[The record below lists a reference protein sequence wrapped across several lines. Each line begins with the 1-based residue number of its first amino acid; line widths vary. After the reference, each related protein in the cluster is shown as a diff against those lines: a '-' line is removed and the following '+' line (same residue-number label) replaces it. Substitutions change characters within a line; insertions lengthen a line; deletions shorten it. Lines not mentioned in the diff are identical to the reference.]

1 MSKARELAEL
11 GAAYD
16 SGALSN
22 RNIIINGAMNVSQR
36 ATSSTGVGGSSGYF
50 TCDRWKITTDATAG
64 RVTMTQESDGPD
76 GFANSIKLA
85 TTTADTSIAAGELFI
100 LGQSIE
106 AQDLQKLKK
115 GTSAAESVT
124 VSFYVK
130 ANASATYVAEL
141 YDHDNTRNNTRAF
154 TVGTDWSRVELT
166 FAADTTGALGDDN
179 AAGMTF
185 QIWLHAG
192 STYSGGTFSDNTW
205 QSVTAANRYA
215 GSRTSI
221 FDSTSRTLF
230 ITGVQ
235 LEVGTEATPF
245 EHRTF
250 HDEFQRCS
258 RYYQHSNGT
267 GVKPTNGSDA
277 TSFGTGYRALAP
289 VNMWGGST
297 AGRVWEMVRSAP
309 MRATPTGTKFGNDSG
324 YYGCIVHGSTSA
336 PNADNSLTFHE
347 NLMLRT
353 EDSCFISFDNQ
364 SSGNTVW
371 GVMGGF
377 ELDAEL

>member
-1 MSKARELAEL
+1 MAVSRINEAGLNVNQY
-11 GAAYD
+11 G
-16 SGALSN
+16 N
-22 RNIIINGAMNVSQR
+22 RNIIINGAMKVAQR
-36 ATSSTGVGGSSGYF
+36 GTSSTGVGGSSGYF

-106 AQDLQKLKK
+106 AQDLQQLKK

-154 TVGTDWSRVELT
+154 TVGTSWSRVELT

-235 LEVGTEATPF
+235 MEVGDTATDF

-250 HDEFQRCS
+250 GDELARCE
-258 RYYQHSNGT
+258 RYFFKTYEYATSPGT
-267 GVKPTNGSDA
+267 ASSLASSLGRYLDA
-277 TSFGTGYRALAP
+277 TQNYASVPLPTL
-289 VNMWGGST
+289 NL
-297 AGRVWEMVRSAP
+297 
-309 MRATPTGTKFGNDSG
+309 RATPTTTIYNPNDGTVGEIRSDSTDHPAVG
-324 YYGCIVHGSTSA
+324 HSSIGQKGGAFIYVNNSSLSQSNSTRA
-336 PNADNSLTFHE
+336 HITF
-347 NLMLRT
+347 
-353 EDSCFISFDNQ
+353 
-364 SSGNTVW
+364 
-371 GVMGGF
+371 
-377 ELDAEL
+377 DAEL

>member
-1 MSKARELAEL
+1 MAVSRINEAGLNVNQY
-11 GAAYD
+11 G
-16 SGALSN
+16 N
-22 RNIIINGAMNVSQR
+22 RNIIINGAMRVAQR

-106 AQDLQKLKK
+106 AQDLQQLKK

-154 TVGTDWSRVELT
+154 TVGTSWSRVELT

-235 LEVGTEATPF
+235 FEVGDTATDF

-250 HDEFQRCS
+250 GDELARCE
-258 RYYQHSNGT
+258 RYFFKTYEYATSPGT
-267 GVKPTNGSDA
+267 ASSLASSLGRYLDA
-277 TSFGTGYRALAP
+277 TQNYAP
-289 VNMWGGST
+289 VPLPTLNL
-297 AGRVWEMVRSAP
+297 
-309 MRATPTGTKFGNDSG
+309 RATPTTTIYNPNDGTVGEIRSDSTDHPAVG
-324 YYGCIVHGSTSA
+324 HSSIGQRGGAFIYANNSSITVSTSSRA
-336 PNADNSLTFHE
+336 HITF
-347 NLMLRT
+347 
-353 EDSCFISFDNQ
+353 
-364 SSGNTVW
+364 
-371 GVMGGF
+371 
-377 ELDAEL
+377 DAEL

>member
-1 MSKARELAEL
+1 MAVSRINEAGLNVNQY
-11 GAAYD
+11 G
-16 SGALSN
+16 N
-22 RNIIINGAMNVSQR
+22 RNIIINGAMRVAQR

-106 AQDLQKLKK
+106 AQDLQQLKK

-154 TVGTDWSRVELT
+154 TVGTSWSRVELT

-235 LEVGTEATPF
+235 MEVGDTATDF

-250 HDEFQRCS
+250 GDELARCE
-258 RYYQHSNGT
+258 RYFFKTYEYATSPGT
-267 GVKPTNGSDA
+267 ASSLASSLGRYLDA
-277 TSFGTGYRALAP
+277 TQNYASVPLPTL
-289 VNMWGGST
+289 NL
-297 AGRVWEMVRSAP
+297 
-309 MRATPTGTKFGNDSG
+309 RATPTTTIYNPNDGTVGEIRSDSTDHPAVG
-324 YYGCIVHGSTSA
+324 HSSIGQRGGAFIYANNSSITVSTSSRA
-336 PNADNSLTFHE
+336 HITF
-347 NLMLRT
+347 
-353 EDSCFISFDNQ
+353 
-364 SSGNTVW
+364 
-371 GVMGGF
+371 
-377 ELDAEL
+377 DAEL

>member
-1 MSKARELAEL
+1 MAVSRINEAGLNVNQY
-11 GAAYD
+11 G
-16 SGALSN
+16 N
-22 RNIIINGAMNVSQR
+22 RNLITNGAMRVAQR
-36 ATSSTGVGGSSGYF
+36 GTSSTGVGGSSGYF

-106 AQDLQKLKK
+106 AQDLQQLKK

-141 YDHDNTRNNTRAF
+141 FDHDNSRNNTRAF

-185 QIWLHAG
+185 QIWLHSG

-215 GSRTSI
+215 GSKTSI

-235 LEVGTEATPF
+235 FEVGDTATPF
-245 EHRTF
+245 EHRSYG
-250 HDEFQRCS
+250 DELAQCQRYLYKWS
-258 RYYQHSNGT
+258 
-267 GVKPTNGSDA
+267 VDAGSTYNFWA
-277 TSFGTGYRALAP
+277 TGYAYQSTTANIIGSLP
-289 VNMWGGST
+289 VQ
-297 AGRVWEMVRSAP
+297 
-309 MRATPTGTKFGNDSG
+309 MRA
-324 YYGCIVHGSTSA
+324 A
-336 PNADNSLTFHE
+336 PAFS
-347 NLMLRT
+347 
-353 EDSCFISFDNQ
+353 
-364 SSGNTVW
+364 SSGNFRLCAGACINVTSLNLSKANTKNPNIEAHVAS
-371 GVMGGF
+371 GLTAGEARGLGDNNDSTAYLQF
-377 ELDAEL
+377 DAEL

>member
-1 MSKARELAEL
+1 MAVSRINEAGLNVNQY
-11 GAAYD
+11 G
-16 SGALSN
+16 N
-22 RNIIINGAMNVSQR
+22 RNIIINGAMRVAQR

-106 AQDLQKLKK
+106 AQDLQQLKK

-154 TVGTDWSRVELT
+154 TVGTSWSRVELT

-235 LEVGTEATPF
+235 FEVGDTATDF

-250 HDEFQRCS
+250 GDELARCE
-258 RYYQHSNGT
+258 RYFFKTYEYATSPGT
-267 GVKPTNGSDA
+267 ASSLASSLGRYLDA
-277 TSFGTGYRALAP
+277 TQNYASVPLPTL
-289 VNMWGGST
+289 NL
-297 AGRVWEMVRSAP
+297 
-309 MRATPTGTKFGNDSG
+309 RATPTTTIYNPNDGTVGEIRSDSTDHPAVG
-324 YYGCIVHGSTSA
+324 HSSIGQRGGAFIYANNSSITVSTSSRA
-336 PNADNSLTFHE
+336 HITF
-347 NLMLRT
+347 
-353 EDSCFISFDNQ
+353 
-364 SSGNTVW
+364 
-371 GVMGGF
+371 
-377 ELDAEL
+377 DAEL

>member
-1 MSKARELAEL
+1 MAVSRINEAGLNVNQY
-11 GAAYD
+11 G
-16 SGALSN
+16 N
-22 RNIIINGAMNVSQR
+22 RNIIINGAMRVAQR

-106 AQDLQKLKK
+106 AQDLQQLKK

-141 YDHDNTRNNTRAF
+141 FDHDNSRNNTRAF

-235 LEVGTEATPF
+235 FEVGDTATDF

-250 HDEFQRCS
+250 GDELARCE
-258 RYYQHSNGT
+258 RYFFKTYEYATSPGT
-267 GVKPTNGSDA
+267 ASSLASSLGRYLDA
-277 TSFGTGYRALAP
+277 TQNYASVPLPTL
-289 VNMWGGST
+289 NL
-297 AGRVWEMVRSAP
+297 
-309 MRATPTGTKFGNDSG
+309 RATPTTTIYNPNDGTVGEIRSDSTDHPAVG
-324 YYGCIVHGSTSA
+324 HSSIGQRGGAFIYANNSSITVSTSSRA
-336 PNADNSLTFHE
+336 HITF
-347 NLMLRT
+347 
-353 EDSCFISFDNQ
+353 
-364 SSGNTVW
+364 
-371 GVMGGF
+371 
-377 ELDAEL
+377 DAEL

>member
-1 MSKARELAEL
+1 MAVSRINEAGLNVNQY
-11 GAAYD
+11 G
-16 SGALSN
+16 N
-22 RNIIINGAMNVSQR
+22 RNVIIDGAMNGAQR
-36 ATSSTGVGGSSGYF
+36 GTSSTGVGGSSGYF

-106 AQDLQKLKK
+106 AQDLQQLKK

-141 YDHDNTRNNTRAF
+141 FDHDNSRNNTRAF

-205 QSVTAANRYA
+205 QSVTSANRYA

-235 LEVGTEATPF
+235 LEVGDTATDF

-250 HDEFQRCS
+250 ADELARCQRYCIVLTGTA
-258 RYYQHSNGT
+258 YQAYGYVGFNESTTTSKLIYNM
-267 GVKPTNGSDA
+267 PT
-277 TSFGTGYRALAP
+277 T
-289 VNMWGGST
+289 
-297 AGRVWEMVRSAP
+297 
-309 MRATPTGTKFGNDSG
+309 MRAAAT
-324 YYGCIVHGSTSA
+324 GSTSGSFSLDGA
-336 PNADNSLTFHE
+336 TTNPTTSGTFASFSNSTHISRMEATVSSATKGEGVLIINNNDADATI
-347 NLMLRT
+347 T
-353 EDSCFISFDNQ
+353 
-364 SSGNTVW
+364 
-371 GVMGGF
+371 
-377 ELDAEL
+377 LDAEL

>member
-1 MSKARELAEL
+1 MAVSRINEAGLNVNQY
-11 GAAYD
+11 G
-16 SGALSN
+16 N
-22 RNIIINGAMNVSQR
+22 RNVIINGAMNVAQR
-36 ATSSTGVGGSSGYF
+36 GTSSTGVGGSSGYF

-106 AQDLQKLKK
+106 AQDLQQLKK

-141 YDHDNTRNNTRAF
+141 FDHDNSRNNTRAF

-205 QSVTAANRYA
+205 QSVTSANRYA

-235 LEVGTEATPF
+235 LEVGDTATDF
-245 EHRTF
+245 EHRSYG
-250 HDEFQRCS
+250 DELQRCL
-258 RYYQHSNGT
+258 RYYERWDFADTGDYSTVIMYNESTSPGRGPLNCTVYKRADPSFSATASAWGAISTGSSGT
-267 GVKPTNGSDA
+267 GVSIAATDLFPWGCRITITKSNTTLIDGGASYLRCLASGSHI
-277 TSFGTGYRALAP
+277 AL
-289 VNMWGGST
+289 
-297 AGRVWEMVRSAP
+297 
-309 MRATPTGTKFGNDSG
+309 DS
-324 YYGCIVHGSTSA
+324 
-336 PNADNSLTFHE
+336 
-347 NLMLRT
+347 
-353 EDSCFISFDNQ
+353 
-364 SSGNTVW
+364 
-371 GVMGGF
+371 
-377 ELDAEL
+377 EL

>member
-1 MSKARELAEL
+1 MAVSRINEAGLNVNQY
-11 GAAYD
+11 G
-16 SGALSN
+16 N
-22 RNIIINGAMNVSQR
+22 RNLITNGAMRVAQR
-36 ATSSTGVGGSSGYF
+36 GTSSTGVGGSSGYF

-106 AQDLQKLKK
+106 AQDLQQLKK

-141 YDHDNTRNNTRAF
+141 FDHDNSRNNTRAF
-154 TVGTDWSRVELT
+154 TVGTSWSRVELT

-205 QSVTAANRYA
+205 QSVTSANRYA

-230 ITGVQ
+230 LTGVQ
-235 LEVGTEATPF
+235 LEVGDTATDF

-250 HDEFQRCS
+250 ADELARCQ
-258 RYYQHSNGT
+258 RYYEKWDCISGENIWLGTTYSGSGACFLHFDTRKRAAPTITLPTAGQTANTISFLTGT
-267 GVKPTNGSDA
+267 GGYPTTTGTHSTDLITTRNFRLNGNSY
-277 TSFGTGYRALAP
+277 SGLASSVP
-289 VNMWGGST
+289 TTLYSQGST
-297 AGRVWEMVRSAP
+297 IF
-309 MRATPTGTKFGNDSG
+309 KF
-324 YYGCIVHGSTSA
+324 
-336 PNADNSLTFHE
+336 
-347 NLMLRT
+347 
-353 EDSCFISFDNQ
+353 
-364 SSGNTVW
+364 
-371 GVMGGF
+371 
-377 ELDAEL
+377 DAEL